1 MIESKIKRLFAGG
14 IVATMMISLLSG
26 VPASAAGYAEQ
37 EYFMQVT
44 DEHEYT
50 NANYANEGIAKEESE
65 SATADKKNLADVN
78 TEDTAILTGE
88 AASAATEKARL
99 GLQDENNTDG
109 ASVVQDYLHHSGSG
123 ASVDESGIVKGSLGE
138 KVTYS
143 LNTITGEVTISGTGA
158 MTDYTDTDS
167 SPFAQYSDVIK
178 RVTIE
183 DGVTSVGAS
192 LFGFCYELNEVN
204 LPDTIT
210 TIGQWAFLGCVSL
223 DLLYVPTSVTSIGDY
238 SIGYY
243 CDNGKEGQYYKS
255 ELNIMGV
262 TGSFI
267 ESYATEKGLTFVAT
281 DALSNSCG
289 ENVTWSFDKETGK
302 LTISGTGDMANYTA
316 YAYPS
321 YKPYYSSIKSVVVE
335 DGVTS
340 VGEYAFNLCGNLEE
354 IKLADSVTTLGYRAF
369 GQCSNLNSV
378 TLSEGLTTIN
388 GYAFYGCRS
397 LTQITI
403 PKNVNAIKTHAFSYC
418 SNLKK
423 FIVEEGNP
431 HYATYEGVLMSAD
444 KTDLEIFPAGY
455 EDTTFIA
462 PVALD
467 RIENCCFSEAIN
479 LKSLVIAGASP
490 VFYTNQNLWGVTVY
504 YDSSDADWTT
514 IQNSL
519 ASQGI
524 AWVDMKELVDKSTLS
539 ISCESSQVAAG
550 QMLQLVASIDPSLAT
565 CFVWESSDEDVAVI
579 SNTGRLIAVN
589 PGSTVVTVKSIDN
602 RYTAKRTITVTG
614 NKFEMKSYDYTTLDE
629 DVLQY
634 TSVSTVTKQII
645 SEKLHGIYFLS
656 DTELSFY
663 SFIDKSNT
671 VVQKFIECDDAY
683 VSNNKLYVIGN
694 GACYVYDLNTQSM
707 LTYFSVAGLTGTAVG
722 VDSEG
727 RIYIAGSDHY
737 KNHVYKVRL
746 YSSNG
751 TKISE
756 MVVGRPVYEFSGFDS
771 ANGYFYMESYYNYY
785 SWGYDHYG
793 RGLTIGKV
801 TEDTLKYVDT
811 FYGFAEGYI
820 SRSMSCLLYL
830 CQSSYMQ
837 HQTSAELMGG
847 KYVVATSVL
856 HGSVNVYNSNTASD
870 TGIKKVLSIPRSAID
885 DGEEDAYSDLSSIGT
900 RSVYNERNNSIILY
914 ENNKTISEYSLTT
927 GKKLATF
934 STKNKVFNLLKMG
947 DSIIAIEKDADGFYI
962 ESFDWSEPTKLTIQA
977 DSLTM
982 QVGDNQTLTV
992 DSDAN
997 YTVFNEWSSSDENVV
1012 SITPE
1017 GVISAW
1023 KAGTATITAKVSN
1036 SLTASITI
1044 TVTAS
1049 SIVTPASNTV
1059 IIEGADTHNASDNH
1073 YSVWSKT
1080 VNSYLFENT
1089 DGTFS
1094 KVESLGAKGVKVDVY
1109 SKDMIWTSSKTL
1121 EAELG
1126 IFGGFYS
1133 GKDANFLVFGQKNE
1147 NDSDD
1152 VEVLRIVKYSKSWER
1167 QGAVSV
1173 KGANTYI
1180 PFDAGSL
1187 RMTET
1192 AGKLYIHT
1200 CHEMYKGSDGV
1211 HHQANMTFVVD
1222 EANMKMLDSYYD
1234 VMNIAQTGYVS
1245 HSFNQFVKTD
1255 GQYVY
1260 RADHGDANPRAMA
1273 ITKCKVDGNITD
1285 VSYVLPFTMQY
1296 YSSYN
1301 YTGASIGGFELST
1314 DNCLIAGCSVD
1325 QSDEDNFDVFGQRN
1339 IFVAVANKAMT
1350 KRNVVWLTKYAAD
1363 YGVTVRT
1370 PQMVKLNAEQFL
1382 LMWEECNNKTG
1393 ATVVKMVTIDSE
1405 GQMRSDIK
1413 EVKLALS
1420 DCAPICSSDGLVR
1433 WYVTDGKKTI
1443 FCVVNPYNLAAVSGE
1458 VTIAAPTYDFDDDTN
1473 LDDDSEEN
1481 EDEKDGSEMVGEKF
1495 VDIRTGELYQ
1505 VTGKDEIRYE
1515 YCGYKTGDVIIQDTV
1530 VISGVT
1536 FKVTAIAEKAFKN
1549 NKDITSVKIG
1559 SNVKTIGAEAFYG
1572 CSKLK
1577 TVVIGNNVTSIGK
1590 SAFYKCTA
1598 LTKIT
1603 IPNKVTTIGSKAFY
1617 GCKKLRTVSIGKKV
1631 KTIGSSAFENCSK
1644 LATVKG
1650 GAGVQSFGK
1659 KSFRK
1664 CVSLKK
1670 ITLQTK
1676 VKKLGEQ
1683 TFYGCKN
1690 LKTITIKSKQ
1700 LKSVGKNAIKNIK
1713 KKATIKVPKA
1723 KKKAYKKLF
1732 KSKTGYKKSMKI
1744 K

>member
-369 GQCSNLNSV
+369 GQCSNLNTV

-801 TEDTLKYVDT
+801 TADTLKYVDT
-811 FYGFAEGYI
+811 YYGFAEGYI

-1094 KVESLGAKGVKVDVY
+1094 KVESLGTKGVKVDVY